1 MNIEKILNV
10 MYDPTNKKVIGKFK
24 GEANGEMIN
33 SFSKTSG

>member
-1 MNIEKILNV
+1 

>member
-1 MNIEKILNV
+1 

-33 SFSKTSG
+33 SFSRLRVEP